1 MITQHLDNRI
11 PSITGTF
18 LSRQAP
24 VGGLANQNCG
34 GKDHNDTPAASSVRG
49 GDRAGVVSSKTP
61 AESVN
66 GCANTL
72 PVVFPVSGVRAANVA
87 HLLNYLLLP
96 FRANRG
102 QQDPKRLLPI
112 ICFKRDGKQGCK
124 TYANLSD
131 RLCGIPPHSRTD
143 FPGDITPARY
153 GGARG
158 TNRAL
163 P

>member
-1 MITQHLDNRI
+1 MITPHLDNQI

-24 VGGLANQNCG
+24 VGGLANRNCG

-49 GDRAGVVSSKTP
+49 GDRAAIGISKIV

-72 PVVFPVSGVRAANVA
+72 PVMFPVSGVRAANVA

-102 QQDPKRLLPI
+102 QQEPKRLLPI
-112 ICFKRDGKQGCK
+112 I
-124 TYANLSD
+124 L
-131 RLCGIPPHSRTD
+131 L
-143 FPGDITPARY
+143 
-153 GGARG
+153 
-158 TNRAL
+158 
-163 P
+163 

>member
-1 MITQHLDNRI
+1 MITQYLENRI
-11 PSITGTF
+11 LCISGT
-18 LSRQAP
+18 LHSQQAP
-24 VGGLANQNCG
+24 VGGPANQNCG

-72 PVVFPVSGVRAANVA
+72 PVVFPVSGGRAANVA

-112 ICFKRDGKQGCK
+112 I
-124 TYANLSD
+124 L
-131 RLCGIPPHSRTD
+131 L
-143 FPGDITPARY
+143 
-153 GGARG
+153 
-158 TNRAL
+158 
-163 P
+163 

>member
-49 GDRAGVVSSKTP
+49 GDRARVVSSKTP

-87 HLLNYLLLP
+87 QFLNYLLLP

-102 QQDPKRLLPI
+102 QQEPKHLLSI
-112 ICFKRDGKQGCK
+112 I
-124 TYANLSD
+124 L
-131 RLCGIPPHSRTD
+131 L
-143 FPGDITPARY
+143 
-153 GGARG
+153 
-158 TNRAL
+158 
-163 P
+163 

>member
-1 MITQHLDNRI
+1 M
-11 PSITGTF
+11 
-18 LSRQAP
+18 
-24 VGGLANQNCG
+24 GGLANRNCG
-34 GKDHNDTPAASSVRG
+34 GKDHNDTPAASRVRG

-72 PVVFPVSGVRAANVA
+72 PVMFPVSGVRAANVA

-112 ICFKRDGKQGCK
+112 I
-124 TYANLSD
+124 L
-131 RLCGIPPHSRTD
+131 L
-143 FPGDITPARY
+143 
-153 GGARG
+153 
-158 TNRAL
+158 
-163 P
+163 